1 LLAQKY
7 FKTRGCVMIQLQ
19 SPLLTVPSGSA
30 ISWQISIRRLVTF
43 GLGVSAFCL
52 VCPVVL
58 LGWNPTVYVNEL
70 YGQALFMSGKDIVR
84 DVPAHPFRADTKP
97 AHEADSTGTVSL
109 LQAQRC
115 SRDSFNGG
123 SIPMLSIIG
132 GPPRLA
138 RDIDWKARVCTPLYP
153 GPNCS
158 NSTSWSGKVTLCIGG
173 HEIHHVVMK
182 TRGHVSLLFPKHQFN
197 LHLEHAVGLL
207 GMAPAKHW
215 ILGTSFVDTS
225 FQRNPLAFDLYR
237 NLGGWATHVQ
247 FVNVQWD
254 GADFGLYYIGEKLE
268 VAPGRV
274 PNPGPGGALMVV
286 DWKKPGAVA
295 IKSKETSTY
304 FNIDYPKKKKI
315 TPELEHSLQ
324 ELVDKVEV
332 HCTPPNGTGS
342 QWLPLDNVL
351 DLQSFARYFIVEE
364 LAKDLDGY
372 AFSDFV
378 LARDGKLFSA
388 APWDFDLG
396 FGFAC
401 MAVYYNNSVT
411 HQVDFGSG
419 GWMVENSRDLALWI
433 GKYGNPGGSVMHF
446 GLNKRAFFL
455 KIWRHPQFQS
465 AFKRMWEQ
473 SRTGVMSDQALI
485 SMISERSSKIAP
497 HASRDLEIWHKADR
511 CAFWTCC
518 HSDGHD
524 FAKATDDL
532 LNYLLARA
540 RWIDIHVK
548 QLGHG

>member
-1 LLAQKY
+1 
-7 FKTRGCVMIQLQ
+7 
-19 SPLLTVPSGSA
+19 
-30 ISWQISIRRLVTF
+30 
-43 GLGVSAFCL
+43 
-52 VCPVVL
+52 
-58 LGWNPTVYVNEL
+58 
-70 YGQALFMSGKDIVR
+70 
-84 DVPAHPFRADTKP
+84 
-97 AHEADSTGTVSL
+97 
-109 LQAQRC
+109 
-115 SRDSFNGG
+115 
-123 SIPMLSIIG
+123 
-132 GPPRLA
+132 
-138 RDIDWKARVCTPLYP
+138 
-153 GPNCS
+153 
-158 NSTSWSGKVTLCIGG
+158 
-173 HEIHHVVMK
+173 
-182 TRGHVSLLFPKHQFN
+182 
-197 LHLEHAVGLL
+197 
-207 GMAPAKHW
+207 
-215 ILGTSFVDTS
+215 
-225 FQRNPLAFDLYR
+225 
-237 NLGGWATHVQ
+237 
-247 FVNVQWD
+247 
-254 GADFGLYYIGEKLE
+254 
-268 VAPGRV
+268 
-274 PNPGPGGALMVV
+274 
-286 DWKKPGAVA
+286 
-295 IKSKETSTY
+295 
-304 FNIDYPKKKKI
+304 
-315 TPELEHSLQ
+315 
-324 ELVDKVEV
+324 
-332 HCTPPNGTGS
+332 
-342 QWLPLDNVL
+342 
-351 DLQSFARYFIVEE
+351 
-364 LAKDLDGY
+364 
-372 AFSDFV
+372 V